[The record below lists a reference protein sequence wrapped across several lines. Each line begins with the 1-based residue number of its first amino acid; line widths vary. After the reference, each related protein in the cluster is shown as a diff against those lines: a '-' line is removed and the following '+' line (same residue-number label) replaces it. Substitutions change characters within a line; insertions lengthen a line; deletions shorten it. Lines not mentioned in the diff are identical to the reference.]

1 MKLDEYADWAETIHS
16 KATGGAHDKHNDRL
30 LSYLALGLTSEAGEV
45 ASAVKK
51 LLRDGTLDMDNLVEE
66 LGDVMYHWVRLVM
79 VTGRTPAEIMAASR
93 AKIDARVKVS
103 R

>member
-1 MKLDEYADWAETIHS
+1 MKLDDYAAWAETVHS
-16 KATGGAHDKHNDRL
+16 KATGGDRDRF
-30 LSYLALGLTSEAGEV
+30 LSYLALGLTSKAGEV

-66 LGDVMYHWVRLVM
+66 LGDVMYHWVRLVTA
-79 VTGRTPAEIMAASR
+79 TGRSPADIMAASR
-93 AKIDARVKVS
+93 AKIEARVKAA